1 MAYGAGLVAGSTS
14 SYREIGGQAGLIF
27 TCQLGV
33 VVLGQLGGERRFLA
47 IHLAAA
53 RPAAAGRA
61 ACPAATAAPTLAPQ
75 QDVDERIQHKVEGD
89 ADVGHSKEDPL
100 LVARIGQTHRNGHL
114 LDLHTRVWIKKKE
127 RRKECVFV
135 FNKFRNFVFLF
146 RSSSLLNL
154 NLKIKKKKTGF

>member
-1 MAYGAGLVAGSTS
+1 
-14 SYREIGGQAGLIF
+14 
-27 TCQLGV
+27 
-33 VVLGQLGGERRFLA
+33 LA

-114 LDLHTRVWIKKKE
+114 FDLHTRQDKKKE
-127 RRKECVFV
+127 RRKECFRVQQISKFCFFV
-135 FNKFRNFVFLF
+135 SFFFFIEF
-146 RSSSLLNL
+146 EFED
-154 NLKIKKKKTGF
+154 KKEEDWV

>member
-1 MAYGAGLVAGSTS
+1 MAYGAGLVAGSSS

-53 RPAAAGRA
+53 RPAAAERA
-61 ACPAATAAPTLAPQ
+61 AGPAATAASALAPQ

-114 LDLHTRVWIKKKE
+114 FDLHTRAG
-127 RRKECVFV
+127 
-135 FNKFRNFVFLF
+135 
-146 RSSSLLNL
+146 
-154 NLKIKKKKTGF
+154 IKKKKEEKNAFSCSTNSEILFFCFVLLLY

>member
-1 MAYGAGLVAGSTS
+1 MAYGAGLVAGSSS

-53 RPAAAGRA
+53 RPAAAERA
-61 ACPAATAAPTLAPQ
+61 AGPAATAASALAPQ

-114 LDLHTRVWIKKKE
+114 FDLHTRVGIKK
-127 RRKECVFV
+127 R
-135 FNKFRNFVFLF
+135 
-146 RSSSLLNL
+146 
-154 NLKIKKKKTGF
+154 KKKRMRFRVQQIPKFCFFVSFFFFIEFEEEDEKEEDWV